1 MNSPTDRP
9 RDGHSS
15 DENSSTHHSSE
26 QHWIAQHS
34 RPVIFLILTF
44 GLLGAYLAFTIP
56 VSVFPETNF
65 PRVLIAVDNGVM
77 PIDQMT
83 VTVTRPIEE
92 AVNSVPGLLTVRSIT
107 SRGSAE
113 VDLYFR
119 WDVDMFQ
126 TLQYVNAAISRV
138 QAELPASAKI
148 EAHRLTFAA
157 FPVIGYSMTSDS
169 MPQTKLWE
177 MATYEMKP
185 RLNRL
190 DGVSTVIVQGGQEPE
205 FQITPDPAKLL
216 AASVTVSDI
225 LDAVRRTNLVDSPGL
240 LERNHQLYLGLVNGQ
255 VKTPE
260 EIANA
265 VIKNTPAG
273 IPVRIGDI
281 STVAAD
287 VKPVYTVVTA
297 NGKPAV
303 LLNINRQPDGNTVQV
318 AQEVHDEIDRLRK
331 TLPPGVQIQPFY
343 DQSIIV
349 GDSIKSVRDAILL
362 GLILAS
368 IILVVFLRDWG
379 TSLVAGLVIPVTVMV
394 TFIALKVMGQTF
406 NLMTLGG
413 LAAAVGLVI
422 DDAIVV
428 VENIVLHRD
437 SGQGRLEAIRS
448 ALKEITVPLIGSTIT
463 PVVVFIPL
471 IVITGVTGVF
481 FRALAVTMTV
491 SLLTSLALAVTWTP
505 TLSQY
510 FIKGKREKDGH
521 PSSESEAAPGS
532 SAPPENRQEA
542 DSEKNEKED
551 AMKLL
556 AAEEKHL
563 SGFFL
568 RVVNFHERWLR
579 RALERPLLLI
589 IFSVALIGAS
599 YLCYTFS
606 GSDLLPE
613 MDEGGFT
620 IDYIMPAGSSLAETN
635 RVVSHVEAML
645 REVPEVESTS
655 RRTGLQL
662 GLAAVTEANTGDILV
677 KLKAKR
683 KRTIDD
689 IMSDIRADIKQQE
702 PALDVDFIQ
711 VLQDMIGD
719 LTSAPQ
725 PIEIKLFS
733 QDPKQLEAWAPKVAD
748 AIGKIKGVVDILNG
762 IDNTIS
768 GPAVTFQVDTSVAAR
783 AGFTAE
789 EVALDA
795 AAILEG
801 EPAPTPV
808 VTNDRAYPLRVRFP
822 AANRAS
828 LEAMRDTLLVSSSG
842 HTATLGA
849 LSSVV
854 ESPGQTEVRREN
866 LQRDVAVTARLEG
879 RSLGSGMADVQ
890 KVIAGLHIPP
900 SIRVEYGGTYAEQQ
914 RSFHDLVIVLI
925 LAVLLLFIVLLF
937 EFGTFAAPIAILSSA
952 LLSTSGVFIALLI
965 TRTTFN
971 ISSFMGMIMVIGI
984 VAKNGILLLDAD
996 QKMRALGFDTEKAM
1010 LQAARRRLRPI
1021 VMTALATIA
1030 GMLPLAFAIG
1040 AGSQML
1046 QPLAIAVIGGVLIS
1060 MVLSLIITPAVH
1072 FYLSGKGESAV
1083 APVPASE

>member
-1 MNSPTDRP
+1 MT
-9 RDGHSS
+9 SS
-15 DENSSTHHSSE
+15 NAAHSE
-26 QHWIAQHS
+26 QHWIARHS
-34 RPVIFLILTF
+34 RPVIFLILTL
-44 GLLGAYLAFTIP
+44 GLLGVYLAFTIP
-56 VSVFPETNF
+56 VSVFPQTNF

-77 PIDQMT
+77 PIDQMM

-92 AVNSVPGLLTVRSIT
+92 AVNSVPGLLTVRSVT

-126 TLQYVNAAISRV
+126 TLQYVNAAISRI
-138 QAELPASAKI
+138 QPELPSSAKI

-157 FPVIGYSMTSDS
+157 FPVIGYSLTSDTI
-169 MPQTKLWE
+169 PQSRLWE
-177 MATYEMKP
+177 LATYEMKP

-190 DGVSTVIVQGGQEPE
+190 EGVSTVIVQGGQEPE

-216 AASVTVSDI
+216 TTSTTVNDI
-225 LDAVRRTNLVDSPGL
+225 LTAIGKTNLIDSPGL
-240 LERNHQLYLGLVNGQ
+240 IERNHQLYLGLVNGQ
-255 VKTPE
+255 VRTPE
-260 EIANA
+260 EIAQA

-273 IPVRIGDI
+273 LPVRIGDI
-281 STVAAD
+281 AD
-287 VKPVYTVVTA
+287 VAPGVKPLYTVVTA

-318 AQEVHDEIDRLRK
+318 ANEVHAAIESIRK
-331 TLPPGVQIQPFY
+331 TLPPGIEIQPFY

-349 GDSIKSVRDAILL
+349 NDSIKSVRDAILL
-362 GLILAS
+362 GLVLAS

-394 TFIALKVMGQTF
+394 TFIALKAMGETF
-406 NLMTLGG
+406 DLMTLGG

-437 SGQGRLEAIRS
+437 LGQSRIEAIQS
-448 ALKEITVPLIGSTIT
+448 ALKEITVPLIGSTLT
-463 PVVVFIPL
+463 PIVVFIPL
-471 IVITGVTGVF
+471 IAITGVTGVF

-491 SLLTSLALAVTWTP
+491 SLLTSLALALSWTP

-510 FIKGKREKDGH
+510 LIRRRENPE
-521 PSSESEAAPGS
+521 PSPNSPSGEAQAVSPTS
-532 SAPPENRQEA
+532 
-542 DSEKNEKED
+542 D
-551 AMKLL
+551 AQKLI

-563 SGFFL
+563 GGFFL

-579 RALERPLLLI
+579 RALERPRLLAGFSAVLI
-589 IFSVALIGAS
+589 VVA
-599 YLCYTFS
+599 YVCYTFC

-613 MDEGGFT
+613 MDEGGFV

-635 RVVSHVEAML
+635 RVVGHIEQML
-645 REVPEVESTS
+645 REMPEVESTS

-683 KRTIDD
+683 DKGIED
-689 IMSDIRADIKQQE
+689 IISDVRSEIKQKE
-702 PALDVDFIQ
+702 PAIDIEFVQ

-719 LTSAPQ
+719 LTSAPE
-725 PIEIKLFS
+725 PIQIKLFS
-733 QDPKQLEAWAPKVAD
+733 QDPKQLEQWAPKVAD
-748 AIGKIKGVVDILNG
+748 AIGKINGVVDVLNG

-768 GPAVTFQVDTSVAAR
+768 GPAVTFQVDPSVAAR
-783 AGFTAE
+783 SGFTAD
-789 EVALDA
+789 EVAVDA
-795 AAILEG
+795 SAILEG

-808 VTNDRAYPLRVRFP
+808 VANDRAYTLRVRFP
-822 AANRAS
+822 AANRAT
-828 LEAMRDTLLVSSSG
+828 LQAMKDTLLVSGNG

-849 LSSVV
+849 LATVV
-854 ESPGQTEVRREN
+854 ENPGQTEIRREN
-866 LQRDVAVTARLEG
+866 LQRDVAVTARLEA

-890 KVIAGLHIPP
+890 KSVANLHIP
-900 SIRVEYGGTYAEQQ
+900 SGIRVEYGGLYAEQQ
-914 RSFHDLVIVLI
+914 QSFRDLI
-925 LAVLLLFIVLLF
+925 LVLVLAILLLFVVLLF

-952 LLSTSGVFIALLI
+952 LLSTSGVFIALLV

-971 ISSFMGMIMVIGI
+971 ISSFMGMIMVVGI

-996 QKMRALGFDTEKAM
+996 QKMSGMGLCAEEAM
-1010 LQAARRRLRPI
+1010 LKAARRRLRPI
-1021 VMTALATIA
+1021 VMTALATVA

-1072 FYLSGKGESAV
+1072 FYLGRKDGTGSDG
-1083 APVPASE
+1083 ASDSV